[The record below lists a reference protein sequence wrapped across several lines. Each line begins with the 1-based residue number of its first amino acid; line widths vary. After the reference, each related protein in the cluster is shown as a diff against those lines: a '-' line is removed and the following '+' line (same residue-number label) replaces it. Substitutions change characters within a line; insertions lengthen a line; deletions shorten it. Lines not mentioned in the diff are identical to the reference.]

1 MTLEKTC
8 SVLAQERSP
17 EFILQIMQT
26 ADRINMP
33 KTLAC
38 CERHVAIDPAKS
50 MRTQAF
56 WEHIPARSS
65 VRIATS
71 LDAAYENI
79 RAHFDSQMD
88 SLNDVV
94 LDITGEN
101 SRHGNAQ
108 QDAAHYVRS
117 CKQYMCSSIKLTYVP
132 PCKAFLQMAEY
143 VLSQAKADALS

>member
-1 MTLEKTC
+1 M
-8 SVLAQERSP
+8 
-17 EFILQIMQT
+17 FILQIMQT

-71 LDAAYENI
+71 LDVAYESLM
-79 RAHFDSQMD
+79 AHFDSQMD
-88 SLNDVV
+88 SLNDTI
-94 LDITGEN
+94 LGITMKN

-108 QDAAHYVRS
+108 QDAAYYVRS
-117 CKQYMCSSIKLTYVP
+117 CKR
-132 PCKAFLQMAEY
+132 Y
-143 VLSQAKADALS
+143 VLEC